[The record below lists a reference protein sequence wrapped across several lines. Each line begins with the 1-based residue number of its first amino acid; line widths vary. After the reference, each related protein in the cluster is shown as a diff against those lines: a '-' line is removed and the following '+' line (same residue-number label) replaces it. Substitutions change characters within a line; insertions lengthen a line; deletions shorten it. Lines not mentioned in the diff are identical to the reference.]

1 MGNPSKTRRAVAQH
15 GVAGSGAADGRVRRS
30 ERSREAIVGALF
42 DLIGGGQLQPTAQ
55 QVADRAG
62 VGIRS
67 VFRHFSEME
76 TLYRAMDARLEG
88 EAVRLLTAP
97 PDGGMLAERVRALVR
112 QRVALFE
119 RIAPYKRAANLL
131 RWRSSFLQQRHLRMR
146 RVLREDLVTRLPELR
161 RAPADQL
168 EAVDLV
174 TSFESWDGLR
184 GDRRLAVKAAAA
196 VVERTVLALVSSRG
210 GSR

>member
-1 MGNPSKTRRAVAQH
+1 MAHRVTIGGKDP
-15 GVAGSGAADGRVRRS
+15 AADGRVRRS

-42 DLIGGGQLQPTAQ
+42 DLIGGGALQPTAQ

-67 VFRHFSEME
+67 VFRHFTEME

-88 EAVRLLTAP
+88 EAVRLLMEPQTTGP
-97 PDGGMLAERVRALVR
+97 LAARVRALVR
-112 QRVALFE
+112 QRMALFE
-119 RIAPYKRAANLL
+119 RIAPYKRSANLL
-131 RWRSSFLQQRHLRMR
+131 RWRSSFLQERHLRLR
-146 RVLREDLVTRLPELR
+146 RALRDDLRARLPELR

-168 EAVDLV
+168 EAADLV

-184 GDRRLAVKAAAA
+184 SDRRLSPKRAAA
-196 VVERTVLALVSSRG
+196 VVERIVLGLLAPNREA
-210 GSR
+210 R

>member
-1 MGNPSKTRRAVAQH
+1 MGNPSKTRRAVAQRD
-15 GVAGSGAADGRVRRS
+15 VAGSGAADGRVRRS

>member
-1 MGNPSKTRRAVAQH
+1 MGIASRKRAPVSAE
-15 GVAGSGAADGRVRRS
+15 GMPATDGRVRRS

-42 DLIGGGQLQPTAQ
+42 DLIGAGQLQPTAQ

-88 EAVRLLTAP
+88 EAIRLLTVP
-97 PDGGMLAERVRALVR
+97 SEGGTPAARVRALVR

-119 RIAPYKRAANLL
+119 RIAPYKRAANLI
-131 RWRSSFLQQRHLRMR
+131 RWRSAFLQQRHLRMR
-146 RVLREDLVTRLPELR
+146 RVLREDLLARLPELR
-161 RAPADQL
+161 RAPAAEL
-168 EAVDLV
+168 EAIDLL

-184 GDRRLAVKAAAA
+184 NDRRLAVKAAAA
-196 VVERTVLALVSSRG
+196 VVERAVLALVARPGGRG
-210 GSR
+210 R